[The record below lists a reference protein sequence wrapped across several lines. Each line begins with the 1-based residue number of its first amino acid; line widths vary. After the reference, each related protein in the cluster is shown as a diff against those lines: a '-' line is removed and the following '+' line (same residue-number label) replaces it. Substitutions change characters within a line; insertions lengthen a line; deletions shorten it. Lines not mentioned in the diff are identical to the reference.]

1 MRGDFGG
8 GLTPP
13 HNLTQFFQFSHFE
26 SIIDMKQSKK
36 QLKKATIKTKVV
48 IDGKTG
54 IIEVA
59 LFQPT
64 GHTQYSGF
72 GVHQKSNRKS
82 ERKRN
87 RQEARNVMRGEF

>member
-1 MRGDFGG
+1 
-8 GLTPP
+8 
-13 HNLTQFFQFSHFE
+13 
-26 SIIDMKQSKK
+26 MKQSKK

-64 GHTQYSGF
+64 GHTHYSGF